1 MSDLRFTGKLLIK
14 FDVIIGDI
22 NGNIVLNKALSY
34 SINSRDIC
42 KYICIDLLNIIR
54 NNGISDIYEIIINVS
69 AQSQG
74 TALFSSSNTRQ
85 TPYVLLRTEF
95 TPTGP
100 TGMPGPT
107 GPTGPTGATGPQG
120 PQGPQGIQGPTGATG
135 IQGPQGAQGPTG
147 ATGPQGP
154 QGIQGAT
161 GVTGLQGPQG
171 LQGVAESSA
180 IIPYASGLPV
190 TLTTIAGGLVGTT
203 ALVGF
208 GNSANGVSILGGT
221 IDLSGASIVAGTPI
235 NMAFSAP
242 RDGTITAISAYFSV
256 TTALSI
262 TGTTVT
268 ITAQL
273 YRSTTPNN
281 TFTAVPGAVV
291 TLAPALTGLLA
302 IGASSNGLI
311 TGLNIPVTS
320 QTRLLLVFSA
330 TATGLSLAQT
340 IIGYASGGVA
350 IS

>member
-85 TPYVLLRTEF
+85 TPYILLRTEF
-95 TPTGP
+95 TPTGPTGP

-107 GPTGPTGATGPQG
+107 GPTGA
-120 PQGPQGIQGPTGATG
+120 
-135 IQGPQGAQGPTG
+135 
-147 ATGPQGP
+147 
-154 QGIQGAT
+154 
-161 GVTGLQGPQG
+161 TGLQGPQG
-171 LQGVAESSA
+171 LQGVAGSSA

-208 GNSANGVSILGGT
+208 GNSANGVSILGGN

-302 IGASSNGLI
+302 IGASSNALI

>member
-100 TGMPGPT
+100 TGPTGMPGPT
-107 GPTGPTGATGPQG
+107 GP
-120 PQGPQGIQGPTGATG
+120 
-135 IQGPQGAQGPTG
+135 
-147 ATGPQGP
+147 
-154 QGIQGAT
+154 T

-171 LQGVAESSA
+171 LQGVAGSSA

-190 TLTTIAGGLVGTT
+190 TLTIIAGGLVGTT

>member
-1 MSDLRFTGKLLIK
+1 
-14 FDVIIGDI
+14 
-22 NGNIVLNKALSY
+22 
-34 SINSRDIC
+34 
-42 KYICIDLLNIIR
+42 
-54 NNGISDIYEIIINVS
+54 
-69 AQSQG
+69 
-74 TALFSSSNTRQ
+74 
-85 TPYVLLRTEF
+85 
-95 TPTGP
+95 
-100 TGMPGPT
+100 MPGPT

-120 PQGPQGIQGPTGATG
+120 PQGPQGI
-135 IQGPQGAQGPTG
+135 QGPTG

-171 LQGVAESSA
+171 LQGVAGSSA

>member
-107 GPTGPTGATGPQG
+107 GPTGPQG
-120 PQGPQGIQGPTGATG
+120 P
-135 IQGPQGAQGPTG
+135 QGPTG

-171 LQGVAESSA
+171 LQGVAGSSA

-190 TLTTIAGGLVGTT
+190 TLTIIAGGLVGTT

>member
-120 PQGPQGIQGPTGATG
+120 PQGPQGI
-135 IQGPQGAQGPTG
+135 QGPTG

>member
-135 IQGPQGAQGPTG
+135 
-147 ATGPQGP
+147 PQGP

-171 LQGVAESSA
+171 LQGVAGSST

>member
-100 TGMPGPT
+100 TGPTGMPGPT
-107 GPTGPTGATGPQG
+107 GPTGA
-120 PQGPQGIQGPTGATG
+120 
-135 IQGPQGAQGPTG
+135 
-147 ATGPQGP
+147 
-154 QGIQGAT
+154 
-161 GVTGLQGPQG
+161 TGLQGPQG
-171 LQGVAESSA
+171 LQGVAGSSA

-208 GNSANGVSILGGT
+208 GNSANGVSILGGN

-320 QTRLLLVFSA
+320 QTRLLMSKERTLLYEGLVYWK

>member
-1 MSDLRFTGKLLIK
+1 M
-14 FDVIIGDI
+14 
-22 NGNIVLNKALSY
+22 
-34 SINSRDIC
+34 
-42 KYICIDLLNIIR
+42 
-54 NNGISDIYEIIINVS
+54 
-69 AQSQG
+69 
-74 TALFSSSNTRQ
+74 LFR
-85 TPYVLLRTEF
+85 
-95 TPTGP
+95 
-100 TGMPGPT
+100 
-107 GPTGPTGATGPQG
+107 
-120 PQGPQGIQGPTGATG
+120 
-135 IQGPQGAQGPTG
+135 
-147 ATGPQGP
+147 
-154 QGIQGAT
+154 
-161 GVTGLQGPQG
+161 
-171 LQGVAESSA
+171 
-180 IIPYASGLPV
+180 SGLLV

-256 TTALSI
+256 ATALSI

-350 IS
+350 IL

>member
-120 PQGPQGIQGPTGATG
+120 PQG
-135 IQGPQGAQGPTG
+135 
-147 ATGPQGP
+147 
-154 QGIQGAT
+154 IQGAT

-171 LQGVAESSA
+171 LQGVAGSST

-208 GNSANGVSILGGT
+208 GNSANGVSILGGN

-242 RDGTITAISAYFSV
+242 RDGTMTAISAYFSV

-281 TFTAVPGAVV
+281 TFIAVPGAVV

>member
-107 GPTGPTGATGPQG
+107 GPTGPMGL
-120 PQGPQGIQGPTGATG
+120 QGPQGIQGVT
-135 IQGPQGAQGPTG
+135 GPT
-147 ATGPQGP
+147 GP

-171 LQGVAESSA
+171 LQGVAGSST

>member
-107 GPTGPTGATGPQG
+107 GPTGA
-120 PQGPQGIQGPTGATG
+120 
-135 IQGPQGAQGPTG
+135 
-147 ATGPQGP
+147 
-154 QGIQGAT
+154 
-161 GVTGLQGPQG
+161 TGLQGPQG
-171 LQGVAESSA
+171 LQGVAGSSA

-190 TLTTIAGGLVGTT
+190 TLTIIAGGLVGTT

>member
-85 TPYVLLRTEF
+85 TPYILLRTEF
-95 TPTGP
+95 TPTGPTGP

-107 GPTGPTGATGPQG
+107 GPTGPTGPQG
-120 PQGPQGIQGPTGATG
+120 PQGPTGPT
-135 IQGPQGAQGPTG
+135 
-147 ATGPQGP
+147 
-154 QGIQGAT
+154 
-161 GVTGLQGPQG
+161 G
-171 LQGVAESSA
+171 LQGVAGSST

-208 GNSANGVSILGGT
+208 GNSANGVSILGGN

>member
-100 TGMPGPT
+100 TG
-107 GPTGPTGATGPQG
+107 AK
-120 PQGPQGIQGPTGATG
+120 GPQGIQEPTGATG

-171 LQGVAESSA
+171 LQGVAGSSA

-190 TLTTIAGGLVGTT
+190 TLTIIAGGLVGTT

>member
-100 TGMPGPT
+100 TG
-107 GPTGPTGATGPQG
+107 
-120 PQGPQGIQGPTGATG
+120 IQGPTGATG
-135 IQGPQGAQGPTG
+135 IQGPQG
-147 ATGPQGP
+147 
-154 QGIQGAT
+154 
-161 GVTGLQGPQG
+161 
-171 LQGVAESSA
+171 LQGVAGSSA

>member
-1 MSDLRFTGKLLIK
+1 MSDSRFTGKLLIK

-107 GPTGPTGATGPQG
+107 GPTGPMGL
-120 PQGPQGIQGPTGATG
+120 QGPQGIQG
-135 IQGPQGAQGPTG
+135 
-147 ATGPQGP
+147 ATGPQGA

-171 LQGVAESSA
+171 LQGVAGSSA

-190 TLTTIAGGLVGTT
+190 TLTIIAGGLVGTT

>member
-100 TGMPGPT
+100 TG
-107 GPTGPTGATGPQG
+107 
-120 PQGPQGIQGPTGATG
+120 ATG
-135 IQGPQGAQGPTG
+135 I
-147 ATGPQGP
+147 
-154 QGIQGAT
+154 
-161 GVTGLQGPQG
+161 QGPQG
-171 LQGVAESSA
+171 LQGVAGSSA

-190 TLTTIAGGLVGTT
+190 TLTIIAGGLVGTT

>member
-107 GPTGPTGATGPQG
+107 GPTGPTG
-120 PQGPQGIQGPTGATG
+120 
-135 IQGPQGAQGPTG
+135 
-147 ATGPQGP
+147 
-154 QGIQGAT
+154 
-161 GVTGLQGPQG
+161 LQGPQG
-171 LQGVAESSA
+171 LQGVAGSSA

-190 TLTTIAGGLVGTT
+190 TLTIIAGGLVGTT

>member
-107 GPTGPTGATGPQG
+107 GPTGATGPQG
-120 PQGPQGIQGPTGATG
+120 PQGPQGI
-135 IQGPQGAQGPTG
+135 QGPTG

>member
-107 GPTGPTGATGPQG
+107 GPTGA
-120 PQGPQGIQGPTGATG
+120 
-135 IQGPQGAQGPTG
+135 
-147 ATGPQGP
+147 
-154 QGIQGAT
+154 
-161 GVTGLQGPQG
+161 TGLQGPQG
-171 LQGVAESSA
+171 LQGVAGSSA

>member
-107 GPTGPTGATGPQG
+107 GPTGPTGPQG
-120 PQGPQGIQGPTGATG
+120 PQGPQG
-135 IQGPQGAQGPTG
+135 
-147 ATGPQGP
+147 
-154 QGIQGAT
+154 
-161 GVTGLQGPQG
+161 
-171 LQGVAESSA
+171 VAGSSA

-190 TLTTIAGGLVGTT
+190 TLTIIAGGLVGTT

>member
-107 GPTGPTGATGPQG
+107 GPTGP
-120 PQGPQGIQGPTGATG
+120 
-135 IQGPQGAQGPTG
+135 
-147 ATGPQGP
+147 
-154 QGIQGAT
+154 
-161 GVTGLQGPQG
+161 TGLQGPQG

>member
-100 TGMPGPT
+100 TG
-107 GPTGPTGATGPQG
+107 
-120 PQGPQGIQGPTGATG
+120 
-135 IQGPQGAQGPTG
+135 

-171 LQGVAESSA
+171 LQGVAGSSA